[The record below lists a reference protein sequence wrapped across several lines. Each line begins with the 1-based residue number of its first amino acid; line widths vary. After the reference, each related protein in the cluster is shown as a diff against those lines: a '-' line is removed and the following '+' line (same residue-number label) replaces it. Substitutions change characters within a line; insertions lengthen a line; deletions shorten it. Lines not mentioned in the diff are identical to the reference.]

1 MHDFHDLRLVLRS
14 RVALVVVETHEEPK
28 VVGEAERIAREAGLP
43 FHLWTAAD
51 GLVHRTFSWQ
61 SARADTRFGRADG
74 TVPAREPPSRP
85 DAIEGT
91 EDLRAA
97 LAHVDR
103 KGEPGL
109 YVLCDPHPFL
119 EDPVVL
125 RRLREIALA
134 HGERARTLVL
144 VAPRLT
150 LPPELARL
158 AARLVVPVPDA
169 EGVRAILKSELDLY
183 AAQAGQ
189 RARGDSE
196 AAQLLVTHLTGLAED
211 DVRRLARHAIR
222 DDGLLDRADVGR
234 LVQAKRELA
243 GGAGLELVVD
253 AGSLDDVAGMATLK
267 GWLAQRKAVFT
278 GAPNAPP
285 LDPPRGV
292 LLLGVQGAGKSLAAK
307 AIAGAWGVP
316 LLRLDVGALYSKWA
330 GETERQLRDALAAA
344 ERMAPSVVWIDEIEK
359 GLASGSDDAD
369 GGVSRRVLASLLTW
383 MAERRARVFLVA
395 TANDIERLPPELM
408 RKGRFDEIFF
418 VDLPAPDVR
427 EAIFRLHLARRGA
440 DPAAFDLRALARAS
454 DGFSGAEIEQAI
466 VAALYGA
473 HAQGA
478 PLDTAQLAAA
488 LAATRPLSVIMAE
501 RIAALR
507 DWARSR
513 TVPA

>member
-14 RVALVVVETHEEPK
+14 RIPLVVVETHEEPK
-28 VVGEAERIAREAGLP
+28 VVAEAERIAREAGMP
-43 FHLWTAAD
+43 FFAWTVAD

-61 SARADTRFGRADG
+61 PPRTDTRWGRADG
-74 TVPAREPPSRP
+74 TEPATEPVANPH
-85 DAIEGT
+85 AIEGT

-109 YVLCDPHPFL
+109 YALCDPHPFL

-134 HGERARTLVL
+134 HGATPRTLLL
-144 VAPRLT
+144 VAPRVT
-150 LPPELARL
+150 LPGELARL

-169 EGVRAILKSELDLY
+169 AGVRAILEAELDLY
-183 AAQAGQ
+183 ATQAGQ
-189 RARGDSE
+189 RAKGD
-196 AAQLLVTHLTGLAED
+196 AGIARLVVTHLTGLAED

-222 DDGLLDRADVGR
+222 DDGLLDRGDVDR
-234 LVQAKRELA
+234 LVQAKRVLT
-243 GGAGLELVVD
+243 GGTGLELVMD
-253 AGSLDDVAGMATLK
+253 GATLDDVAGMANLK
-267 GWLAQRKAVFT
+267 GWLAQRRAVFVA
-278 GAPNAPP
+278 APDAPP

-330 GETERQLRDALAAA
+330 GETEARLRDALASA
-344 ERMAPSVVWIDEIEK
+344 EKMAPSVVWIDEIEK
-359 GLASGSDDAD
+359 GLAAGSEDHD
-369 GGVSRRVLASLLTW
+369 GGVSRRVLATLLTW

-395 TANDIERLPPELM
+395 TANDIERLPPELV

-418 VDLPAPDVR
+418 VDLPDSAVR

-440 DPAAFDLRALARAS
+440 DPATFDLAALARAS

-473 HAQGA
+473 HARA
-478 PLDTAQLAAA
+478 AKLDAGGLIAA
-488 LAATRPLSVIMAE
+488 LAATRPLSVVMAE
-501 RIAALR
+501 RVAALR
-507 DWARSR
+507 AWAAER